1 MTDDR
6 LRQIARQVI
15 ALQDLTSLTG
25 TITKR
30 SQGEL
35 LQSLPTADLVRVAE
49 ILREERGQTNGS
61 PRTK

>member
-1 MTDDR
+1 MTEDR

-15 ALQDLTSLTG
+15 ALQDLTALTG

-49 ILREERGQTNGS
+49 ILKEERGQTNGS
-61 PRTK
+61 PRK